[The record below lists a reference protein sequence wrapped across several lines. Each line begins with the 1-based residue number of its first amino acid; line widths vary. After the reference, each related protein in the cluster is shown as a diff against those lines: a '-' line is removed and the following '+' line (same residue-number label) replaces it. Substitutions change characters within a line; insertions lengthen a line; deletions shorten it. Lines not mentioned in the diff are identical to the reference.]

1 MINAVIKT
9 DACKKGFKDSDMI
22 FREMYWGF
30 YMSQYHMLSILW
42 RNNFKNDA
50 DKKQELEVY

>member
-1 MINAVIKT
+1 
-9 DACKKGFKDSDMI
+9 MI

-42 RNNFKNDA
+42 RNNLKNDA
-50 DKKQELEVY
+50 EKNQELEVY